1 MQRIQWSET
10 IEEKLNEET
19 KVVPMPENNAPLDPK
34 YADIADQLYVEFA
47 HYCTPYGVWE
57 SLRDIEPTKPIKVRS
72 AVIEVMQ
79 TQSFYE
85 PVMMALKDTNHT
97 HALFDDLIGAFDRMF
112 ITFQCKVDGVYNFA
126 ATGELCYEVK
136 VTESCLAIT
145 ATTWY
150 DTEPLKTVSNDVE
163 LKHFVENDLTELRG
177 KNFMYE
183 VKLYLVR
190 TCNFSGYNSP
200 FTRGNLTVS
209 VTLNGAKLTFH
220 VTRGL
225 EPVATFTCACLD
237 RVKFHSHCFE

>member
-1 MQRIQWSET
+1 
-10 IEEKLNEET
+10 
-19 KVVPMPENNAPLDPK
+19 
-34 YADIADQLYVEFA
+34 
-47 HYCTPYGVWE
+47 
-57 SLRDIEPTKPIKVRS
+57 
-72 AVIEVMQ
+72 
-79 TQSFYE
+79 
-85 PVMMALKDTNHT
+85 
-97 HALFDDLIGAFDRMF
+97 MF
-112 ITFQCKVDGVYNFA
+112 ITYKGKHADVYDFSD
-126 ATGELCYEVK
+126 TGELCIEVTVK
-136 VTESCLAIT
+136 EPCIDIH
-145 ATTWY
+145 ATTWH
-150 DTEPLKTVSNDVE
+150 DTELKKTVSNDVE

-237 RVKFHSHCFE
+237 RVKFHSHFFE